1 MRRFLSQRIAQFKKQ
16 SRSKHDYADT
26 SPIKALSDSKATQSL
41 YQSFATSIDDILAR
55 PSMLEMVSENLGK
68 QAGDMISK
76 YDASVA
82 QAGQLGL
89 EWGSAVFSP
98 VLSPFVAGL
107 GDTLDPFD
115 TTPKYHA
122 KRETANVDTIKS
134 PMIGS
139 ICDFLLQLLDYKDN
153 DWLRKPALL
162 LILKHFMG
170 STIER

>member
-1 MRRFLSQRIAQFKKQ
+1 
-16 SRSKHDYADT
+16 
-26 SPIKALSDSKATQSL
+26 
-41 YQSFATSIDDILAR
+41 
-55 PSMLEMVSENLGK
+55 MLEVVSENLGR

-98 VLSPFVAGL
+98 VLSPLVAGL
-107 GDTLDPFD
+107 GDASDPFD
-115 TTPKYHA
+115 TTPKDHA
-122 KRETANVDTIKS
+122 KRETSNVDTIKS
-134 PMIGS
+134 PIIGS